1 MYNLSIQNY
10 LQKHSCQN
18 INLKAVLIDMDGVL
32 YDSMR
37 NHAQA
42 WYLTMTEQG
51 IKCSPEEFY
60 LYEGRTGASTIN
72 LLFNREFGHGVTDE
86 EVHRIYRLKTDFFN
100 RMPKAKPMPGAAGFL
115 DNIRKKGLI
124 PVLVTGS
131 GQSSLID
138 KLNHSYPG
146 AFMPKYM
153 VTAFDVKYGKPD
165 PEPYLMGLKKA
176 EVEPNQAI
184 VIENAPLG
192 VQAGVAAGIFTIG
205 VNTGP
210 LDDKVLIDAGAD
222 LLLSSM
228 QQLSESFDDI
238 YYQLENTSF

>member
-72 LLFNREFGHGVTDE
+72 LLFNR
-86 EVHRIYRLKTDFFN
+86 RIWTWSYR
-100 RMPKAKPMPGAAGFL
+100 
-115 DNIRKKGLI
+115 
-124 PVLVTGS
+124 
-131 GQSSLID
+131 
-138 KLNHSYPG
+138 
-146 AFMPKYM
+146 
-153 VTAFDVKYGKPD
+153 
-165 PEPYLMGLKKA
+165 
-176 EVEPNQAI
+176 
-184 VIENAPLG
+184 
-192 VQAGVAAGIFTIG
+192 
-205 VNTGP
+205 
-210 LDDKVLIDAGAD
+210 
-222 LLLSSM
+222 
-228 QQLSESFDDI
+228 
-238 YYQLENTSF
+238 